1 MKEFC
6 KDFMGNE
13 LKVGDYIV
21 VSDKTYSKTPYM
33 IYGRITNIEY
43 EYTKSGD
50 WSCTNIDFKFIGE
63 SDEYPDVL
71 EKNNFKTE
79 KIRSWKS
86 SRYTISKKGYCNI
99 LKVNK

>member
-13 LKVGDYIV
+13 LKVGDYVV
-21 VSDKTYSKTPYM
+21 VSDKTYSKTPY
-33 IYGRITNIEY
+33 IY

-50 WSCTNIDFKFIGE
+50 WSCTNIDLKYIGE

-79 KIRSWKS
+79 KKHSWKS
-86 SRYTISKKGYCNI
+86 SKYTISKKGYCNI